1 MVEHPRD
8 SNRSQVAHVDGARD
22 ERLKLVRC
30 AGCQA
35 PIGRVAPGSSVELK
49 CHRCKTLNVITT

>member
-1 MVEHPRD
+1 
-8 SNRSQVAHVDGARD
+8 
-22 ERLKLVRC
+22 LKLVRC

>member
-1 MVEHPRD
+1 MDQHPRID
-8 SNRSQVAHVDGARD
+8 NRRQAAAAGRD
-22 ERLKLVRC
+22 EHLKLVRC